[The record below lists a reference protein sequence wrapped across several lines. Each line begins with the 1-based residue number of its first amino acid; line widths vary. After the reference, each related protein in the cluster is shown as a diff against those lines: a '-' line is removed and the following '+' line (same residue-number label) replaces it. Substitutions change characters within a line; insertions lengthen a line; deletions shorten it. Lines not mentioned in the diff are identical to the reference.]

1 MMNQT
6 HTPFQIIEWSNA
18 FEKHFSSIYQHKM
31 QNLPIINPNIQT
43 ELAVLNEIKPGMF
56 LGAMVTPWFINLIFK
71 IVDPQGKDR
80 HHEIYTANVGQ
91 PITLSFPSGSYEFI
105 VNHHENLGYF
115 YACALISDMHSIENH
130 DTAIEIAKQ
139 SVQLVFDQ
147 EAKEETTRQKDIKAI
162 SLGVAKIEPTE
173 SETETTDSHTETT
186 EYRTPKVVPIKSL
199 DEKLET
205 PVSRRA
211 LFGLSDKDK
220 PHAKQNDQ

>member
-6 HTPFQIIEWSNA
+6 QTSFQIIEWSNA

-91 PITLSFPSGSYEFI
+91 PITLTFPSGSYEFI

-162 SLGVAKIEPTE
+162 SLGEAKVAQEESPADTSDSKTE
-173 SETETTDSHTETT
+173 KNEHN
-186 EYRTPKVVPIKSL
+186 TPKVVPIKSL
-199 DEKLET
+199 DEKLEE

-211 LFGLSDKDK
+211 LFGFASKNK
-220 PHAKQNDQ
+220 PHTEQNDL